1 MDITIR
7 KVLTKDK
14 TDIISIVNRNGNF
27 TDEEKDCAKE
37 LLDIYLGN
45 PEQKDY
51 DFFCAVDKDEKV
63 IGYVCYG
70 RIPLTEGAYDLYW
83 IVVDPLYQGKGIGKV
98 LVNHLESVL
107 KESGARM
114 LLAETSSKPD
124 YYKTKI
130 FYERNGFREIA
141 RINDFYR
148 VGDDKMIY
156 RKEVS

>member
-1 MDITIR
+1 MRINIR
-7 KVLTKDK
+7 KVLSSDR
-14 TDIISIVNRNGNF
+14 DAIISIVNRNGNF

-51 DFFCAVDKDEKV
+51 DFFCAAAQDEKP

-70 RIPLTEGAYDLYW
+70 RIPLTQGAYDLYW

-107 KESGARM
+107 KDTGARM

-130 FYERNGFREIA
+130 FYERNGFTEIA
-141 RINDFYR
+141 RIKDFYR
-148 VGDDKMIY
+148 IGDDKMIY

>member
-1 MDITIR
+1 MNITIR
-7 KVLTKDK
+7 KVLTKDR
-14 TDIISIVNRNGNF
+14 TNIISIVNRNGNF

-51 DFFCAVDKDEKV
+51 DFFCAVDKGEEV

-107 KESGARM
+107 NEKGARM

-130 FYERNGFREIA
+130 FYERNGFIEIA
-141 RINDFYR
+141 QIKDFYR
-148 VGDDKMIY
+148 IGDDKIIY